1 MNEEI
6 KKKLERLEE
15 LEKQERA
22 REKWKPYNDMK
33 KELGQMYRHQDTL
46 ETAAHY
52 QGEVEDITAE
62 YGIHFRGSEVSG
74 SCMWNAYD
82 ELTKQ
87 IQAKVNEFEELHWRL
102 TEREE

>member
-22 REKWKPYNDMK
+22 RERWKPYVDMER
-33 KELGQMYRHQDTL
+33 ELKQMYTHQDTL
-46 ETAAHY
+46 ATAAEY
-52 QGEVEDITAE
+52 QGEVEDITAM
-62 YGIHFRGSEVSG
+62 YDIYFRASNP
-74 SCMWNAYD
+74 CMWDAYS

-87 IQAKVNEFEELHWRL
+87 IQAKVNELTELQRRL
-102 TEREE
+102 TEEEE